1 MGRRKI
7 GNNKPVADYY
17 TRIEKQGK
25 GLKWRLRNLLYIDD
39 QERIFSGSDFKLWPK
54 GCQGVNHW
62 IRQEGEI
69 SLV

>member
-17 TRIEKQGK
+17 TCIEKQGK
-25 GLKWRLRNLLYIDD
+25 GLVWRLRNLLYIDD
-39 QERIFSGSDFKLWPK
+39 QERIFSGGDFKLRPK
-54 GCQGVNHW
+54 GCQGVSHW